1 MGETRLE
8 GKVAVVTGAGE
19 GIGRGI
25 ATLLG
30 RHGAAVAMGGRTV
43 SKIEAVRD
51 DISASGG
58 QALAV
63 RCDVSVR
70 HEVDGL
76 VEAAAS
82 QFGPPDILVNNAQGR
97 GSTPLVDGSPLEEI
111 TDQEMLDLFRGSVL
125 ATLYGMQACF
135 PHMKNRG
142 GTIVNLGSRR
152 GVEGTPG
159 ATPYGTAK
167 EGIRG
172 LTKHAAREWGRY
184 GITVNV
190 VCPAALSTGS
200 ARYRDA
206 DPDRWERTIQSIPLR
221 YMGDPLDD
229 IAPVVV
235 ALATDLHYL
244 TGATLMLDGGM
255 CILR

>member
-1 MGETRLE
+1 VRRLE

-25 ATLLG
+25 ATLLH
-30 RHGAAVAMGGRTV
+30 RHGASVAIGGRTL
-43 SKIEAVRD
+43 SKLHAVRD
-51 DISASGG
+51 EIAASGG
-58 QALAV
+58 KVVAV
-63 RCDVSVR
+63 RCDVNR
-70 HEVDGL
+70 RADVDGL
-76 VEAAAS
+76 VAAAVS
-82 QFGPPDILVNNAQGR
+82 ELGPPDILVNNAQGH
-97 GSTPLVDGSPLEEI
+97 GSTPLVDGAALEEV
-111 TDQEMLDLFRGSVL
+111 TDQEMLDLFRGGVL

-135 PHMKNRG
+135 PHMKERG

-152 GVEGTPG
+152 GVEGVPG

-172 LTKHAAREWGRY
+172 LTKHAAREWGKYR
-184 GITVNV
+184 ITVNV
-190 VCPAALSTGS
+190 ICPAALTAG
-200 ARYRDA
+200 AAKYRDA
-206 DPDRWERTIQSIPLR
+206 NADRWQETIRSIPLG
-221 YMGDPLDD
+221 YMGDPIDD
-229 IAPVVV
+229 IAPAVV

>member
-1 MGETRLE
+1 MERLE
-8 GKVAVVTGAGE
+8 DRIAVVTGAGE

-25 ATLLG
+25 AMELA
-30 RHGAAVAMGGRTV
+30 RHGAAVALGGRTV
-43 SKIEAVRD
+43 AKLDSVRD
-51 DISASGG
+51 EIAAAGG
-58 QALAV
+58 RALAV

-70 HEVDGL
+70 RDVDAL
-76 VEAAAS
+76 VAAAAS
-82 QFGPPDILVNNAQGR
+82 EFGPPDILVNNAQGR
-97 GSTPLVDGSPLEEI
+97 GSSALVDGAPLEEV
-111 TDQEMLDLFRGSVL
+111 TEQQMLDLFQGGVL

-135 PHMKNRG
+135 PHMKARG

-167 EGIRG
+167 EAIRG
-172 LTKHAAREWGRY
+172 LTKHAAREWGKYR
-184 GITVNV
+184 ITVNV
-190 VCPAALSTGS
+190 LCPAALSAGA

-206 DPDRWERTIQSIPLR
+206 DPDRWQSTIRSIPLG
-221 YMGDPLDD
+221 YMGDPVDD
-229 IAPVVV
+229 IAPAVV
-235 ALATDLHYL
+235 ALATDLHYV

>member
-1 MGETRLE
+1 MRRLE

-25 ATLLG
+25 AVLLS
-30 RHGAAVAMGGRTV
+30 RHGASVALGGRTM
-43 SKIEAVRD
+43 SKLEAVRNE
-51 DISASGG
+51 ISESSGK
-58 QALAV
+58 AV
-63 RCDVSVR
+63 AFPCDVNHR
-70 HEVDGL
+70 KDVDAL
-76 VEAAAS
+76 VATAVAEL
-82 QFGPPDILVNNAQGR
+82 GPPDIIVNNAQGR
-97 GSTPLVDGSPLEEI
+97 GSTPLVDGSPLEEV
-111 TDQEMLDLFRGSVL
+111 TDQDMLDLFRGGVL

-135 PHMKNRG
+135 PYMKVRG

-152 GVEGTPG
+152 GIEGVPG
-159 ATPYGTAK
+159 AAPYGTAK
-167 EGIRG
+167 EGIRA

-190 VCPAALSTGS
+190 VCPAALTTSG
-200 ARYRDA
+200 AQYRDA
-206 DPDRWERTIQSIPLR
+206 NPDRWQKTIKTIPLG

-229 IAPVVV
+229 IAPTVV
-235 ALATDLHYL
+235 ALATDMHYL

>member
-1 MGETRLE
+1 MGRLD

-25 ATLLG
+25 AVTLA
-30 RHGAAVAMGGRTV
+30 RHGAAIAVGGRTV
-43 SKIEAVRD
+43 SKLESVRD
-51 DISASGG
+51 EIAAAGG
-58 QALAV
+58 RALPA
-63 RCDVSVR
+63 RCDVNLR
-70 HEVDGL
+70 HDLDDL
-76 VEAAAS
+76 VAAAAS
-82 QFGPPDILVNNAQGR
+82 EFGPPDILVNNAQGR
-97 GSTPLVDGSPLEEI
+97 GATPGVDGAPLEEV
-111 TDQEMLDLFRGSVL
+111 TEQEMLDFFRGGVL

-135 PHMKNRG
+135 SYMRSRG

-152 GVEGTPG
+152 GVEGVPG

-167 EGIRG
+167 EGIRA
-172 LTKHAAREWGRY
+172 LTKHAAREWGKH

-190 VCPAALSTGS
+190 ICPAALTAGS
-200 ARYRDA
+200 AQYRDA
-206 DPDRWERTIQSIPLR
+206 DADRWERTLKSIPLG
-221 YMGDPLDD
+221 YMGDPVDD
-229 IAPVVV
+229 VGPAVV